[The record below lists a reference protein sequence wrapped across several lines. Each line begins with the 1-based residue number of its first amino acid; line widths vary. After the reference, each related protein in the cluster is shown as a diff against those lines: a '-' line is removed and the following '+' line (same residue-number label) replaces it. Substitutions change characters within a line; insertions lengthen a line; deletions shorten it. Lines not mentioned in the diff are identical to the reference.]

1 MRYFHLIKN
10 IKNKFLFILYIIGNS
25 FSKPYDND
33 TINWNNINTNDI
45 SSTLPTFKG
54 IPQEVNELVS
64 KIHKEDTSADSSEVN
79 LNKILNNNDS
89 MFIGG
94 SKTIINY
101 ESENDSSSS
110 PFITS
115 EMYNY
120 LVQKYKQTKEERK
133 ENEMI
138 GGGEDTSDT
147 SSDSDEEELEEL
159 ESSSEELEDKNK
171 TKKNK
176 KMMKRVE
183 DTDTGKDEM
192 DIEADD
198 IEDKYNGVST
208 SRSYNGYKNSEN
220 YLSYVSSSAHTNSL
234 SENNYSISSINTSDI
249 NMISDN

>member
-1 MRYFHLIKN
+1 M
-10 IKNKFLFILYIIGNS
+10 GNS
-25 FSKPYDND
+25 FSKPQDND

-54 IPQEVNELVS
+54 IPNEVNDLIS
-64 KIHKEDTSADSSEVN
+64 KMNKENTSTDSSEVN

-94 SKTIINY
+94 NKTILNDV
-101 ESENDSSSS
+101 SENDSSSS

-120 LVQKYKQTKEERK
+120 LVQKYKQTKEEKK
-133 ENEMI
+133 ENEMV

-147 SSDSDEEELEEL
+147 SSDSDEMEDED
-159 ESSSEELEDKNK
+159 SSSEDEEPKNK
-171 TKKNK
+171 KTSKNK
-176 KMMKRVE
+176 KMIKRVQNTE
-183 DTDTGKDEM
+183 TDTGKDEM
-192 DIEADD
+192 NIDADD
-198 IEDKYNGVST
+198 VEDTYNGVST
-208 SRSYNGYKNSEN
+208 TRSYNGYKNSEN